1 MQRKQY
7 FRQLLGGACAVAMLF
22 VFVSCN
28 AEQKKA
34 PNSSVQSVETSKTG
48 DAASSLTQASE
59 EEQESSGATQTGMT
73 TMETS
78 KSKKTNTTNGKTG
91 AVTSG
96 SQQAATTTPLVSY
109 DCPAVM
115 QTKYP
120 TDDVVVAD
128 YVVTDMDFGADSTG
142 VKDSTDAIQMA
153 LYRCSLN
160 GGGTVWMPAGKY
172 RITSSIIIPAFV
184 TLRGDWQ
191 DPDTGNSYGT
201 IILAD
206 VESTYADDAT
216 GLFYIGGSAGVMGL
230 TVYYPNQSIDDI
242 KPYPYTFYVK
252 GQGDGYMLQSIVN
265 CTVINGYK
273 GIGACVGESTAHE
286 MMTVENFKGT
296 FLAHGAAAYNQAD
309 VGTWKNV
316 TISNKYWAN
325 AGAGLKRADSRKLDA
340 YTRKNAIGLILGD
353 LEWTEF
359 GNVKVDNCRIG
370 IHIVK
375 GKRIEFAGSLYD
387 VDIRSCDYGIRIDS
401 MDTRWGMVLAR
412 SSITASVTAI
422 HNGTEGQVRMTDVK
436 ASGTVGQVLADT
448 TGLSGVKAEYS
459 RTPAKPTAKLYVVE
473 MSETDKTGIKD
484 VSKTIQAALD
494 KAKTGGGIVYLPAGM
509 YRVDKPLTVPD
520 GVELRG
526 AGSVA
531 QREQGGN
538 SSGTL
543 LLAYYGKTDNDTS
556 ADTATALVTL
566 NGKNAGV
573 RNVRFIYPNAVENSS
588 KGKAYPYSYT
598 IRGKGAGVYAVN
610 VAIAGGYN
618 GIDFRGCD
626 QHYIKKFVGCCFH
639 NTMHV
644 GGSGGMIE
652 GCLQNGTAVCRMGV
666 LFDDFNPVSESS
678 ELFDQVF
685 NKITRV
691 QTTYIRISNAKG
703 QSVLNTFAY
712 GVKTLVSAADSTDT
726 VLVNVGADN
735 LGGEMLNISKGNL
748 TAVNMMR
755 WNGSSYIN
763 KDGRLRLYNRLTI
776 NGKTEDQTASE
787 N

>member
-1 MQRKQY
+1 MKLGRH
-7 FRQLLGGACAVAMLF
+7 FRQLFGGICAVSMLY
-22 VFVSCN
+22 VLVSCSP
-28 AEQKKA
+28 EQGKVK
-34 PNSSVQSVETSKTG
+34 NSSIQPVATSETEGAT
-48 DAASSLTQASE
+48 SSSMQTYGESTSTL
-59 EEQESSGATQTGMT
+59 ESSDATQTGMT
-73 TMETS
+73 SMGG
-78 KSKKTNTTNGKTG
+78 KTNITNGKTT
-91 AVTSG
+91 VTGG
-96 SQQAATTTPLVSY
+96 SQQQTTSPPVNY
-109 DCPAVM
+109 DCPAII

-128 YVVTDMDFGADSTG
+128 YVVTDAEFGADSTG

-153 LYRCSLN
+153 VYRCSLN

-172 RITSSIIIPAFV
+172 RITASIDIPAFV

-206 VESTYADDAT
+206 VESTYKDDST

-230 TVYYPNQSIDDI
+230 TVYYPNQSVESV

-273 GIGACVGESTAHE
+273 GIGACVGESNAHE

-316 TISNKYWAN
+316 TISNTYWAN
-325 AGAGLKRADSRKLDA
+325 AGAGLKAADSKKLNA
-340 YTRKNAIGLILGD
+340 YTRKNTVGLILGD

-359 GNVKVDNCRIG
+359 GNVKIDNCTTG

-375 GKRIEFAGSLYD
+375 GKRIEFAGSLCD
-387 VDIRSCDYGIRIDS
+387 VDIKECDYGIRIDS

-412 SSITASVTAI
+412 SSISASVTAI

-436 ASGTVGQVLADT
+436 ASSTVGRVLTDSAS
-448 TGLSGVKAEYS
+448 LSGTKIAYNRAPVK
-459 RTPAKPTAKLYVVE
+459 PAARLYVVE
-473 MSETDKTGIKD
+473 MTESDKTGMKD
-484 VSKTIQAALD
+484 VSKTIQAAMD
-494 KAKTGGGIVYLPAGM
+494 KVKNGGGIVYLPAGM
-509 YRVDKPLTVPD
+509 YRLNNPLTVPA

-543 LLAYYGKTDNDTS
+543 ILAYYGKTSSNTS

-566 NGKNAGV
+566 TGKNAGI
-573 RNVRFIYPNAVENSS
+573 RNVRFVYPNAVERSS
-588 KGKAYPYSYT
+588 KGNADPYSYT
-598 IRGKGAGVYAVN
+598 IRGKGTGVYAVN
-610 VAIAGGYN
+610 VGIAGGYN

-626 QHYIKKFVGCCFH
+626 QHYIKKFVGCCYH
-639 NTMHV
+639 DSMHV

-666 LFDDFNPVSESS
+666 LFDAFNPVSESS
-678 ELFDQVF
+678 ELFEQVF

-691 QTTYIRISNAKG
+691 QTTYIRISHAKG

-712 GVKTLVSAADSTDT
+712 GVKTLVTAEDSTDT
-726 VLVNVGADN
+726 VLVNIGADN
-735 LGGEMLNISKGNL
+735 LGGEMLNVTRGSL

-776 NGKTEDQTASE
+776 NAKTEDQTVSE